1 MSEPYT
7 SDCGVLYHGDCLDVL
22 RGLPASSVDSIVT
35 DPPAGIAFMNLDFD
49 NPDSWQYPIT
59 KHGFTDG
66 GNRVP
71 APAIGSSSRN
81 PMCRKCKKHKR
92 GWKTILGCEC
102 SEPAFDTQEK
112 LHEIREKFIG
122 FLSDVFGESLRVLKP
137 GGFAIVWSLPRT
149 SHWTATALEN
159 AGFEVRDC
167 IYNVKDRSAEVQ
179 MFLDSL
185 NSEQLDLLLRAEP
198 TDEFVLHLFGSGFP
212 KSLDVSKAVDGF
224 ITGGKS
230 DSLAL
235 RKVNETRPG
244 EGVLRNSSMNGHK
257 GFVGGVSEGSSV
269 KRNTPTTEAAKQ
281 WSGWGTAL
289 KPAVEC
295 WWLVRKPLI
304 GTVAAN
310 VIAHGTGAINIDG
323 CRIAGTKPLRE
334 TTPGDEGMF
343 GLGSRLAVGNSNVG
357 RWPANLT
364 LSHSPACTKDC
375 VPGCPI
381 KILDEQSGTQES
393 GSASRFFKNFT
404 QEPPFHYTAKAS
416 QSDKHDGLSEAGLI
430 NKHPTVKSQDLMRY
444 LIRLVT
450 PKGGTVLDP
459 FAGSGSTLLA
469 AISEG
474 DRFIGI
480 EQDPEYIAIAKQ
492 RLATVGQS
500 NLERHNQQDL
510 LGRML
515 NGEMDD

>member
-71 APAIGSSSRN
+71 APAIGSSRN

-102 SEPAFDTQEK
+102 SEPAFDTQER

-149 SHWTATALEN
+149 SHWT
-159 AGFEVRDC
+159 
-167 IYNVKDRSAEVQ
+167 
-179 MFLDSL
+179 
-185 NSEQLDLLLRAEP
+185 
-198 TDEFVLHLFGSGFP
+198 
-212 KSLDVSKAVDGF
+212 
-224 ITGGKS
+224 
-230 DSLAL
+230 
-235 RKVNETRPG
+235 
-244 EGVLRNSSMNGHK
+244 
-257 GFVGGVSEGSSV
+257 
-269 KRNTPTTEAAKQ
+269 
-281 WSGWGTAL
+281 
-289 KPAVEC
+289 
-295 WWLVRKPLI
+295 
-304 GTVAAN
+304 
-310 VIAHGTGAINIDG
+310 
-323 CRIAGTKPLRE
+323 
-334 TTPGDEGMF
+334 
-343 GLGSRLAVGNSNVG
+343 
-357 RWPANLT
+357 
-364 LSHSPACTKDC
+364 
-375 VPGCPI
+375 
-381 KILDEQSGTQES
+381 
-393 GSASRFFKNFT
+393 
-404 QEPPFHYTAKAS
+404 
-416 QSDKHDGLSEAGLI
+416 
-430 NKHPTVKSQDLMRY
+430 
-444 LIRLVT
+444 
-450 PKGGTVLDP
+450 
-459 FAGSGSTLLA
+459 TLLA